1 MFGGRACAAFCY
13 CQRISISAADDVS
26 PAESAELDL
35 TRKLLR
41 RGGSGVSSRGGREAC
56 HCSTGRPQKGA
67 RGGESFRLPVWRLF
81 NTMTVN

>member
-41 RGGSGVSSRGGREAC
+41 RGGSGVSSQGG
-56 HCSTGRPQKGA
+56 TGGL
-67 RGGESFRLPVWRLF
+67 SLF
-81 NTMTVN
+81 NWQATEGGPGEERVFGCQFGVFLTQ